1 MADKKQIEIKER
13 ILKHAMELWGIADAK
28 NMDPV
33 VDLLLDV
40 FAYESAKLHSEVEES
55 DSHLLFR
62 LSQILIGD
70 KWSLPTPAHALM
82 SINPNRGEMRLLD
95 AEDHFYAEKYIF
107 GKGNTQIFFTPL
119 FSYPLVDAQLRMT
132 VFGDTIRE
140 YKDKQT
146 FASSILQHNEEKLF
160 DTRSIWLGM
169 AINEEQLQKMQD
181 ITFCIVPKDLSLLAF
196 LKALRFYDCHGK
208 ELSVHTGLDV
218 KDPFNNAHY
227 FEEIRRYYND
237 YYFKIKVADAVK
249 EFFSFQQMHPE
260 SNPVNKDVDTTVKL
274 WWIKIELP
282 EIFNYDNTEN
292 LQIFLNTYPVV
303 NRQLVYKQHS
313 FSNSGRIIPLP
324 CPKGCY
330 FLNIRS
336 IQDNL
341 GNEYVNHLQ
350 QYDEHP
356 TGVFSLYFGDLERF
370 DSDDASSLISKT
382 LQRIRE
388 DGNAFASMNPDM
400 LATQLQDL
408 SVKLKEFEK
417 DVESADTDKNNRKQR
432 VFVLTVPKPEA
443 SGAEIKFW
451 VTLGEFECEFNER
464 TFIQQFNM
472 DKYDAGSIQFR
483 TPVQK
488 GVIHTEETDLINSL
502 RYGLISRDRIVSK
515 EDIRNYILHKIGNNV
530 KSIEF
535 KDGVEMAP
543 EKKKGF
549 VRVMQ
554 IKIKLDGYHTHSSDL
569 QLLAHFLEADLAER
583 SVCNSSYKIIF
594 L

>member
-1 MADKKQIEIKER
+1 MADKKLIEIKER
-13 ILKHAMELWGIADAK
+13 ILKYAMELWGIEDAK

-40 FAYESAKLHSEVEES
+40 FAYESAKLHNEIEES
-55 DSHLLFR
+55 DSHILSR
-62 LSQILIGD
+62 LSQILTGD

-107 GKGNTQIFFTPL
+107 GKGNTQVFFTPL

-132 VFGDTIRE
+132 VFGNTVRE

-146 FASSILQHNEEKLF
+146 FSSSILQHDKETPF
-160 DTRSIWLGM
+160 DTRSIWLGI
-169 AINEEQLQKMQD
+169 AISDEQQQKLQD
-181 ITFCIVPKDLSLLAF
+181 LTLCIIPKDLSLLAF
-196 LKALRFYDCHGK
+196 LKALRFYDYQGK
-208 ELSVHTGLDV
+208 NLPIHIGLDV

-227 FEEIRRYYND
+227 FEEIRRYYSD
-237 YYFKIKVADAVK
+237 YYFKVEVAKATK
-249 EFFSFQQMHPE
+249 AFFSLQQMLPD
-260 SNPVNKDVDTTVKL
+260 SNPVNENVDTTVKL

-282 EIFNYDNTEN
+282 EIFNYDNIGN
-292 LQIFLNTYPVV
+292 LQIYLNTYPVV
-303 NRQLVYKQHS
+303 NRQLVYKQHN

-324 CPKGCY
+324 CPKECH

-336 IQDNL
+336 IQDNS
-341 GNEYVNHLQ
+341 GTEYVNRLQ

-388 DGNAFASMNPDM
+388 DGNAFAAMNPDM
-400 LATQLQDL
+400 LATQLKDL
-408 SVKLKEFEK
+408 SAKLKEFEK
-417 DVESADTDKNNRKQR
+417 DVESTDTDKDSRKQR

-443 SGAEIKFW
+443 SSAEIKFW

-464 TFIQQFNM
+464 TFIQQFNI
-472 DKYDAGSIQFR
+472 DKYDAGSFQFR

-488 GVIHTEETDLINSL
+488 GVVHTEETDLINNL
-502 RYGLISRDRIVSK
+502 RYGLVSRDRIVSK
-515 EDIRNYILHKIGNNV
+515 EDIHNYILHKIGSNV

-554 IKIKLDGYHTHSSDL
+554 IEIKLDGNHTYSDL
-569 QLLAHFLEADLAER
+569 SPLAHFLETDLSER

>member
-1 MADKKQIEIKER
+1 
-13 ILKHAMELWGIADAK
+13 MELWGIEDAK

-40 FAYESAKLHSEVEES
+40 FAYESARLHNEIEES
-55 DSHLLFR
+55 DSHILSR
-62 LSQILIGD
+62 LSQILTGD

-107 GKGNTQIFFTPL
+107 GKGNTQVFFTPL

-132 VFGDTIRE
+132 VFGNTVRE

-146 FASSILQHNEEKLF
+146 FSSSILQHDKETPF
-160 DTRSIWLGM
+160 DTRSIWLGI
-169 AINEEQLQKMQD
+169 AISDEQLQKLQD
-181 ITFCIVPKDLSLLAF
+181 LTLCIIPKDLSLLAF
-196 LKALRFYDCHGK
+196 LKALRFCDYQGK
-208 ELSVHTGLDV
+208 NLSVHIGLDV

-237 YYFKIKVADAVK
+237 YYFKVEVAKATK
-249 EFFSFQQMHPE
+249 AFFSLQQMLPD
-260 SNPVNKDVDTTVKL
+260 SNPVNENVDTTVKL

-282 EIFNYDNTEN
+282 EIFNYDNIGN
-292 LQIFLNTYPVV
+292 LQIYLNTYPVV
-303 NRQLVYKQHS
+303 NRQLVYKQHN

-324 CPKGCY
+324 CPKECH

-336 IQDNL
+336 IQDNS
-341 GNEYVNHLQ
+341 GTEYVNRLQ

-388 DGNAFASMNPDM
+388 DGNAFAAMNPDM

-408 SVKLKEFEK
+408 SAKLKEFEK
-417 DVESADTDKNNRKQR
+417 DVESTDTDKDGRKQR

-443 SGAEIKFW
+443 SSAEIKFW

-464 TFIQQFNM
+464 TFIQQFNI
-472 DKYDAGSIQFR
+472 DKYDAGSFQFR

-488 GVIHTEETDLINSL
+488 GVVHTEETDLINNL
-502 RYGLISRDRIVSK
+502 RYGLVSRDRIVSK
-515 EDIRNYILHKIGNNV
+515 EDIHNYILHKIGSNV

-554 IKIKLDGYHTHSSDL
+554 IEIKLDGNHTYSDL
-569 QLLAHFLEADLAER
+569 SPLAHFLETDLTER

>member
-1 MADKKQIEIKER
+1 MADKKLIEIKER
-13 ILKHAMELWGIADAK
+13 ILKYAMELWGIEDAK

-40 FAYESAKLHSEVEES
+40 FAYESAKLHNEIEES
-55 DSHLLFR
+55 DSHILSR
-62 LSQILIGD
+62 LSQILTGD

-107 GKGNTQIFFTPL
+107 GKGNTQVFFTPL

-132 VFGDTIRE
+132 VFGNTVRE

-146 FASSILQHNEEKLF
+146 FSSSILQHDKETPF
-160 DTRSIWLGM
+160 DTRSIWLGI
-169 AINEEQLQKMQD
+169 AISDEQLQKLQD
-181 ITFCIVPKDLSLLAF
+181 LTLCIIPKDLSLLAF
-196 LKALRFYDCHGK
+196 LKALRFYDYQGK
-208 ELSVHTGLDV
+208 NLPVHIGLDV

-227 FEEIRRYYND
+227 FEEIRRYYSD
-237 YYFKIKVADAVK
+237 YYFKVEVAKATK
-249 EFFSFQQMHPE
+249 AFFSLQQMLPD
-260 SNPVNKDVDTTVKL
+260 SNPVNENVDTTVKL

-282 EIFNYDNTEN
+282 EIFNYDNIGN
-292 LQIFLNTYPVV
+292 LQIYLNTYPVV
-303 NRQLVYKQHS
+303 NRQLVYKQHN

-324 CPKGCY
+324 CPKECH

-336 IQDNL
+336 IQDNS
-341 GNEYVNHLQ
+341 GTEYVNRLQ

-388 DGNAFASMNPDM
+388 DGNAFAAMNPDM
-400 LATQLQDL
+400 LATQLKDL
-408 SVKLKEFEK
+408 SAKLKEFEK
-417 DVESADTDKNNRKQR
+417 DVESTDTDKDSRKQR

-443 SGAEIKFW
+443 SSAEIKFW

-464 TFIQQFNM
+464 TFIQQFNI
-472 DKYDAGSIQFR
+472 DKYDAGSFQFR

-488 GVIHTEETDLINSL
+488 GVVHTEETDLINNL
-502 RYGLISRDRIVSK
+502 RYGLVSRDRIVSK
-515 EDIRNYILHKIGNNV
+515 EDIHNYILHKIGSNV

-554 IKIKLDGYHTHSSDL
+554 IEIKLDGNHTYSDL
-569 QLLAHFLEADLAER
+569 SPLAHFLETDLSER

>member
-1 MADKKQIEIKER
+1 MADKKLIEIKER
-13 ILKHAMELWGIADAK
+13 ILKYAMELWGIEDAK

-40 FAYESAKLHSEVEES
+40 FAYESAKLHNEIEES
-55 DSHLLFR
+55 DSHILSR
-62 LSQILIGD
+62 LSQILTGD

-107 GKGNTQIFFTPL
+107 GKGNTQVFFTPL

-132 VFGDTIRE
+132 VFGNTVRE

-146 FASSILQHNEEKLF
+146 FSSSILQHDKETPF
-160 DTRSIWLGM
+160 DTRSIWLGI
-169 AINEEQLQKMQD
+169 AISDEQLQKLQD
-181 ITFCIVPKDLSLLAF
+181 LTLCIIPKDLSLLAF
-196 LKALRFYDCHGK
+196 LKALRFYDYQGK
-208 ELSVHTGLDV
+208 NLPVHIGLDV

-227 FEEIRRYYND
+227 FEEIRRYYSD
-237 YYFKIKVADAVK
+237 YYFKVEVAKATK
-249 EFFSFQQMHPE
+249 AFFSLQQMLPD
-260 SNPVNKDVDTTVKL
+260 SNPVNENVDTTVKL

-282 EIFNYDNTEN
+282 EIFNYDNIGN
-292 LQIFLNTYPVV
+292 LQIYLNTYPVV
-303 NRQLVYKQHS
+303 NRQLVYKQHN

-324 CPKGCY
+324 CPKECH

-336 IQDNL
+336 IQDNS
-341 GNEYVNHLQ
+341 GTEYVNRLQ
-350 QYDEHP
+350 QYDEHS

-388 DGNAFASMNPDM
+388 DGNAFAAMNPDM
-400 LATQLQDL
+400 LATQLKDL
-408 SVKLKEFEK
+408 SAKLKEFEK
-417 DVESADTDKNNRKQR
+417 DVESTDTDKDSRKQR

-443 SGAEIKFW
+443 SSAEIKFW

-464 TFIQQFNM
+464 TFIQQFNI
-472 DKYDAGSIQFR
+472 DKYDAGSFQFR

-488 GVIHTEETDLINSL
+488 GVVHTEETDLINNL
-502 RYGLISRDRIVSK
+502 RYGLVSRDRIVSK
-515 EDIRNYILHKIGNNV
+515 EDIHNYILHKIGSNV

-554 IKIKLDGYHTHSSDL
+554 IEIKLDGNHTYSDL
-569 QLLAHFLEADLAER
+569 SPLAHFLETDLSER